1 MENIAT
7 KDIEAATRIAADL
20 VANYGEVY
28 WPIFSRL
35 EKELKARQSRSARLA
50 KFCSSTNFE

>member
-1 MENIAT
+1 MENISQ
-7 KDIEAATRIAADL
+7 KDIETATRIAADL
-20 VANYGEVY
+20 VAHYGEVY

-50 KFCSSTNFE
+50 KYCSSTNFE

>member
-1 MENIAT
+1 MDNIAT

-50 KFCSSTNFE
+50 KFCRPTNFE